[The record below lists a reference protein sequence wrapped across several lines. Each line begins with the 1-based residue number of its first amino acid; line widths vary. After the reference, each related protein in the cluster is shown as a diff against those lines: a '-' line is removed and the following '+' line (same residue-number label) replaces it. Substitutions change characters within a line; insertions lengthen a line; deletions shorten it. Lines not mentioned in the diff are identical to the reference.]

1 MKTVLML
8 KSKSKVLC
16 ERCNENWLDEKV
28 REQAEIEKRKAI
40 GV

>member
-8 KSKSKVLC
+8 NLKTKVLC

-28 REQAEIEKRKAI
+28 MEQTEIEKRKAV